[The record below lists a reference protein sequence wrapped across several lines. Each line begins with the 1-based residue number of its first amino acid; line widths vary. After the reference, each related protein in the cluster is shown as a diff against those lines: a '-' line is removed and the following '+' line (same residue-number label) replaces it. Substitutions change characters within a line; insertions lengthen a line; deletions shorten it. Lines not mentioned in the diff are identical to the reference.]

1 MDTCIRMVL
10 GWTTMELLTM
20 SIIAD
25 SIPVTAKMT
34 FMERFISK
42 LMFQGSLWQF
52 HLIFELWRDQ
62 DV

>member
-1 MDTCIRMVL
+1 
-10 GWTTMELLTM
+10 MELLTM